1 MWDQHMYFLCSY
13 VLEAERIVYFFP
25 QFSQP
30 KYIRTVTE
38 GSIEFIKESSKMEQI
53 DDGRDALVIL
63 CCHEV
68 MVMKLTGNNPIPP
81 LGKAACKSGDLSA
94 TRLI

>member
-1 MWDQHMYFLCSY
+1 MYFLCSY

-38 GSIEFIKESSKMEQI
+38 GSIEFIKNHLRRNKLMMAGMALSSFVAI
-53 DDGRDALVIL
+53 R
-63 CCHEV
+63 
-68 MVMKLTGNNPIPP
+68 
-81 LGKAACKSGDLSA
+81 
-94 TRLI
+94 